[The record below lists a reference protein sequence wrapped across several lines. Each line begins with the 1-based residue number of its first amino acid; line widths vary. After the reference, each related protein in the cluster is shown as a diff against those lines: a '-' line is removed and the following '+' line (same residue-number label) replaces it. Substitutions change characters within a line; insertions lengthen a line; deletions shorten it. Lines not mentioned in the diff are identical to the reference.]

1 MVRVSAVVSLS
12 ILMAGLAGC
21 TGGRNGEL
29 DPNSPAAIGIRDG
42 ILHMNNASEPENLD
56 PHTVT
61 GVPEHFILSALFEG
75 LVNLA
80 ADGHTIVPAAAESWE
95 VSEDGLTYTFKLR
108 EDGKW
113 SDGSP
118 VTTADFLYA
127 WERILTPAL
136 GSDYTS
142 MLYPMKNARAFQEG
156 KITDFS
162 QVGAKAIDDRTIEVT
177 LEYPAPYF
185 LSMQAHYT
193 WYPLQKKAIEAHGT
207 MTERGTK
214 WTQPGNLISN
224 GPFMLTDWEPD
235 KIIIAKRNPYYW
247 DKVILNEIYFHPVDD
262 MLTEERN
269 FRSGELHMT
278 YELPLSKVRSYQK
291 NDPDMLHIFP
301 YYGTY
306 YYMLN
311 VTQKPLDDV
320 RVRQALSLAL
330 NRQRLCDYVMVSGEM
345 PAHAFSPPDPDG
357 FTSTTRLEFDP
368 DAARKLLAEAG
379 YPDGKGFPSIELLY
393 NTQENHKLIGE
404 TIQQMW
410 NEELN
415 IQVELVNQ
423 DWKVYLATRRNLDYN
438 IARAGWIG
446 DYIEPINFLEC
457 METGNGNNN
466 TGWSNAEYD
475 TLLAKARRAPTNEER
490 YALYQQAEAI
500 LNTEMPILPIYQYVR
515 KMLVR
520 PEVKGW
526 EHNLLD
532 HRFYQGMSL
541 EAAE

>member
-1 MVRVSAVVSLS
+1 MAVV
-12 ILMAGLAGC
+12 GC
-21 TGGRNGEL
+21 SGGGSDGAL
-29 DPNSPAAIGIRDG
+29 DPNSPAAQGVRDG
-42 ILHMNNASEPENLD
+42 VFHMNNASEPENLD

-80 ADGHTIVPAAAESWE
+80 ADGITIVPAAAASWE
-95 VSEDGLTYTFKLR
+95 VSEDSLTYTFKLR

-136 GSDYTS
+136 GSDYSS
-142 MLYPMKNARAFQEG
+142 MLYPMKNARAFHEG
-156 KITDFS
+156 EIADFS
-162 QVGAKAIDDRTIEVT
+162 LVGAKAIDDRTVAVT

-185 LSMQAHYT
+185 LSMHSHYT
-193 WYPLQKKAIEAHGT
+193 WYPVQKKAIEAHGG

-214 WTQPGNLISN
+214 WTQPGNLVSN
-224 GPFMLTDWEPD
+224 GPFVLTDWEPD
-235 KIIIAKRNPYYW
+235 KIIIAKQNPHYW
-247 DKVILNEIYFHPVDD
+247 DNVILNAIHFHPVDD

-278 YELPLSKVRSYQK
+278 YEMPLSKVRSYQK
-291 NDPDMLHIFP
+291 NNPEVLKIFP

-311 VTQKPLDDV
+311 VTKKPLDNV
-320 RVRQALSLAL
+320 RVRRALSLAL
-330 NRQRLCDYVMVSGEM
+330 DRERLCNFVVISGEK
-345 PAHAFSPPDPDG
+345 PAHAFSPPDPNG
-357 FTSTTRLEFDP
+357 FVSATRYEFDP
-368 DAARKLLAEAG
+368 EAARKLLAEAG
-379 YPDGKGFPSIELLY
+379 YPDGKGLPPVELLY
-393 NTQENHKLIGE
+393 NTQENHKLIAE

-410 NEELN
+410 NETLN

-423 DWKVYLATRRNLDYN
+423 DWKVYLSTRRTLDYN

-475 TLLAKARRAPTNEER
+475 ALLAKALRARTNEER
-490 YALYQQAEAI
+490 YAFYQEAEDI
-500 LNTEMPILPIYQYVR
+500 LHEEMPIIPIYQYVR

-526 EHNLLD
+526 IPNLRD

-541 EAAE
+541 EAAN

>member
-1 MVRVSAVVSLS
+1 MLRAVAVTGLS
-12 ILMAGLAGC
+12 IVVIGFAGC
-21 TGGRNGEL
+21 SGGL
-29 DPNSPAAIGIRDG
+29 SPAEQGVRDG
-42 ILHMNNASEPENLD
+42 VFHINNASEPENLD

-80 ADGHTIVPAAAESWE
+80 ADGVTIVPAVAESWE
-95 VSEDGLTYTFKLR
+95 MSEDGLTYTFKLR
-108 EDGKW
+108 DNAKW

-118 VTTADFLYA
+118 VTAADFLYA

-136 GSDYTS
+136 GSDYAS
-142 MLYPMKNARAFQEG
+142 MLYVMKNARPFHES
-156 KITDFS
+156 KIDDFS
-162 QVGAKAIDDRTIEVT
+162 LVGAKAIDPLNLEVT

-185 LSMQAHYT
+185 LSMHSHYT
-193 WYPLQKKAIEAHGT
+193 WFPLQEKAVEAHGG

-214 WTQPGNLISN
+214 WTQPGNLVSN

-235 KIIIAKRNPYYW
+235 RIIITKRNPHYW
-247 DKVILNEIYFHPVDD
+247 DNVILNEIHFHPVNDL
-262 MLTEERN
+262 LTEERN

-278 YELPLSKVRSYQK
+278 YDLPLSKFRSYEK
-291 NDPDMLHIFP
+291 DDSGVLRVFP

-311 VTQKPLDDV
+311 VTKKPLDDV
-320 RVRQALSLAL
+320 RVRRALSLATD
-330 NRQRLCDYVMVSGEM
+330 RKRLCDYVIVSGEK
-345 PAHAFSPPDPDG
+345 PAHAFSPPDPNG
-357 FTSTTRLEFDP
+357 FAATTRLEFDP
-368 DAARKLLAEAG
+368 NAARKLLAEAG
-379 YPDGKGFPSIELLY
+379 YPDGKGFPPVELLY
-393 NTQENHKLIGE
+393 NTQENHRTIAE

-438 IARAGWIG
+438 VARAGWIG
-446 DYIEPINFLEC
+446 DYVEPINFLEC

-466 TGWSNAEYD
+466 TGWSSAEYD
-475 TLLAKARRAPTNEER
+475 ALLAKARRAPTNEER
-490 YALYQQAEAI
+490 YALYQQAEEI
-500 LNTEMPILPIYQYVR
+500 LNAEMPILPIYQYVR
-515 KMLVR
+515 RMLVR

-526 EHNLLD
+526 VPNLID

-541 EAAE
+541 EAAN